1 MSAVRILGVLN
12 VTEDSFSDGG
22 KYVDP
27 ERAIA
32 HGLELHRDG
41 ADAIDLGGAASHP
54 GAQAIPPDEEI
65 RRLSPVVDGLAS
77 HGVPVSVDSF
87 QPAVQRWA
95 IERGVA
101 FLNDIHGFPH
111 AEMYPELA
119 RAACRLIVMHA
130 VGGEAARTPTDPHT
144 IVDRVVD
151 FFTARLR
158 ALEAAG
164 IARER
169 VILDPGMGF
178 FLGANAEASFEVLR
192 GIGRLRATFGLPVL
206 VCVSRKSFLGA
217 ITGRDARERGAAT
230 LAAELFAV
238 RQGVDYLRT
247 HDVRALRDALAVTDA
262 LARPED

>member
-1 MSAVRILGVLN
+1 MGAVRILGVLN

-32 HGLELHRDG
+32 RGLELHRDG
-41 ADAIDLGGAASHP
+41 AEAIDLGAAASHP
-54 GAQAIPPDEEI
+54 GAQAIPPAEEI
-65 RRLSPVVDGLAS
+65 RRLTPVVDGLAS
-77 HGVPVSVDSF
+77 HGVPVSVDSC

-95 IERGVA
+95 IGRGVEY
-101 FLNDIHGFPH
+101 LNDIRGFPH
-111 AEMYPELA
+111 VELYPDLA
-119 RAACRLIVMHA
+119 RSACRLIVMHA
-130 VGGEAARTPTDPHT
+130 VGGEAARTSTDPHT

-158 ALEAAG
+158 ALDAAG
-164 IARER
+164 VARER

-178 FLGANAEASFEVLR
+178 FLGGNAEASFEVLR
-192 GIGRLRATFGLPVL
+192 GIGRLRATFGPPVL

-217 ITGRDARERGAAT
+217 ITGRDAGERGAAT
-230 LAAELFAV
+230 LAAELFAA

-262 LARPED
+262 LA